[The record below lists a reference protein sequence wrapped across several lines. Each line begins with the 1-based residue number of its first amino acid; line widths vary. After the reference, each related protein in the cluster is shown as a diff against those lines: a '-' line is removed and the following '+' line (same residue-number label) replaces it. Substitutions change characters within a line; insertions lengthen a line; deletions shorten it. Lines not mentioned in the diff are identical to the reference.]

1 MRFIKIVLSV
11 VIGLV
16 VVIAVAGYLFVR
28 NFDLNKYKSDIS
40 LLAQER
46 LGRKLAINGDARL
59 GISFSPTL
67 IVNDV
72 ELANADWASQP
83 QMVKVGSLEIKLAL
97 LPLLKRQVVIDNIT
111 LQNPVINLEI
121 NDDGTPN
128 WNMFESSTTVSP
140 QQVQLIKDQAVAS
153 GLVDM
158 KTADKAAEMVQKNPA
173 SLALA
178 GFAAQN
184 ILIENGQFS
193 LANHQTGSYLQVDLL
208 KFALKA
214 PNIDSDINTEF
225 DVLING
231 QNVKGT
237 AVLGSLNKILA
248 GTEDYPIS
256 ASLSAYGVSADASLM
271 VHNIL
276 TEPSFAM
283 TLNLHNPLGNF
294 DAPEVKLAADVNGNL
309 QVLSANISSLN
320 VNGNVITGTMGLNL
334 SDKIPYVTANLNSD
348 ALDVSS
354 LLVNKKVAFAFP
366 EFISAANAS
375 QFVPNQKIPFE
386 LMSLANAKLA
396 LNVKTLKVN
405 SDLTLNDVYVDASLL
420 NNILNINPAKANL
433 GGGTF
438 NLVATVDAPS
448 QNVKLTAV
456 GNSIVLQQLY
466 SKLSVIPNSDTF
478 GFVSGGNTDINVSL
492 TGKGDTYRQ
501 LVDSLN
507 GSVIAIVDQSVVQPG
522 KLDFLVG
529 NFVMQI
535 LHTLKLDNVK
545 SENIELNCAV
555 VRADVANGIVNFPK
569 GIALSS
575 KPLNLVSSGKYN
587 LVTDALDFTVRPY
600 SGQIIDANLAQA
612 ISSFIKIKGT
622 VQEPKIVL
630 DDVQALKTL
639 AGIAASG
646 GTTYLGSQLVLD
658 ADSTPCYTALK
669 GTPYQS
675 RFPGP
680 GIVSKTGQDIY
691 QGADKTV
698 NEGIDAVK
706 ATVNTSSEDV
716 KKSLKNLEKAAK
728 GFLNSLK
735 QGAVNEY

>member
-184 ILIENGQFS
+184 ILIKNGQFS

-248 GTEDYPIS
+248 GTEDYPINV
-256 ASLSAYGVSADASLM
+256 SLSAYGVSADASLM

-478 GFVSGGNTDINVSL
+478 GFASGGNTDINVSL

-622 VQEPKIVL
+622 AQEPKIVL

-680 GIVSKTGQDIY
+680 GIVSKTSQDIY

>member
-466 SKLSVIPNSDTF
+466 SKLSIIPNSDTF

-507 GSVIAIVDQSVVQPG
+507 GSVIAIVDQSVVQSG

>member
-507 GSVIAIVDQSVVQPG
+507 GSVIAIVDQSVVQSG

>member
-478 GFVSGGNTDINVSL
+478 GFASGGNTDINVSL

>member
-507 GSVIAIVDQSVVQPG
+507 GSVIAIVDQSVVQSG

-622 VQEPKIVL
+622 AQEPKIVL

>member
-214 PNIDSDINTEF
+214 PNIDADINTEF

-231 QNVKGT
+231 QNVQGT

-248 GTEDYPIS
+248 GTEDYPINV
-256 ASLSAYGVSADASLM
+256 SLSAYGVSADASLM

-448 QNVKLTAV
+448 KNVKLTAV

-466 SKLSVIPNSDTF
+466 SKLKATQNSNAF

-507 GSVIAIVDQSVVQPG
+507 GSVIAIVDQSVVQSG
-522 KLDFLVG
+522 KLDLLVG

-555 VRADVANGIVNFPK
+555 VRADVSNGIVNFPK

-622 VQEPKIVL
+622 AQEPKIVL

>member
-478 GFVSGGNTDINVSL
+478 GFASGGNTDINVSL

-501 LVDSLN
+501 LVDLLN

>member
-248 GTEDYPIS
+248 GTEDYPINV
-256 ASLSAYGVSADASLM
+256 SLSAYGVSADASLM

-478 GFVSGGNTDINVSL
+478 GFASGGNTDINVSL

-622 VQEPKIVL
+622 AQEPKIVL

-680 GIVSKTGQDIY
+680 GIVSKTSQDIY

>member
-121 NDDGTPN
+121 NSDGTPN
-128 WNMFESSTTVSP
+128 WNMFESSTSVSP
-140 QQVQLIKDQAVAS
+140 QQMQLIKDQAVAS

-208 KFALKA
+208 KFSLKA
-214 PNIDSDINTEF
+214 PNIDADINTEF

-231 QNVKGT
+231 QNVQGT

-248 GTEDYPIS
+248 GTEDYPINV
-256 ASLSAYGVSADASLM
+256 SLSAYGVSADALLM
-271 VHNIL
+271 VHNML

-294 DAPEVKLAADVNGNL
+294 DAPEVKLVADVNGNL

-348 ALDVSS
+348 SLDVSS

-366 EFISAANAS
+366 EFISSANAS

-405 SDLTLNDVYVDASLL
+405 SDLTLNDVFVDASLL
-420 NNILNINPAKANL
+420 NNVLNINPVKANL

-448 QNVKLTAV
+448 KNVKLTAV

-466 SKLSVIPNSDTF
+466 SKLKATQNSNAF

-507 GSVIAIVDQSVVQPG
+507 GSVIAIVDQSVVQSG
-522 KLDFLVG
+522 KLDLLVG

-555 VRADVANGIVNFPK
+555 VRADVSNGIVNFPK

-622 VQEPKIVL
+622 AQEPKIVL

>member
-16 VVIAVAGYLFVR
+16 VVIAIAGYLFVR

-466 SKLSVIPNSDTF
+466 SKLSIIPNSDTF

-507 GSVIAIVDQSVVQPG
+507 GSVIAIVDQSVVQSG

>member
-140 QQVQLIKDQAVAS
+140 QQVQLIKDQTVAS

-478 GFVSGGNTDINVSL
+478 GFASGGNTDINVSL

-622 VQEPKIVL
+622 AQEPKIVL

-680 GIVSKTGQDIY
+680 GIVSKTSQDIY

>member
-158 KTADKAAEMVQKNPA
+158 KTADKSAEMVQKNPA

-478 GFVSGGNTDINVSL
+478 GFASGGNTDINVSL

-622 VQEPKIVL
+622 AQEPKIVL

-680 GIVSKTGQDIY
+680 GIVSKTSQDIY

>member
-184 ILIENGQFS
+184 ILIKNGQFS

-214 PNIDSDINTEF
+214 PNIDADINTEF

-231 QNVKGT
+231 QNVQGT

-248 GTEDYPIS
+248 GTEDYPINV
-256 ASLSAYGVSADASLM
+256 SLSAYGVSADASLM

-507 GSVIAIVDQSVVQPG
+507 GSVIAIVDQSVVQSG

-622 VQEPKIVL
+622 AQEPKIVL

-680 GIVSKTGQDIY
+680 GIVSKTSQDIY

>member
-1 MRFIKIVLSV
+1 MRLIKIVLSV

-478 GFVSGGNTDINVSL
+478 GFASGGNTDINVSL

-622 VQEPKIVL
+622 AQEPKIVL

-680 GIVSKTGQDIY
+680 GIVSKTSQDIY

>member
-366 EFISAANAS
+366 EFIS
-375 QFVPNQKIPFE
+375 
-386 LMSLANAKLA
+386 
-396 LNVKTLKVN
+396 
-405 SDLTLNDVYVDASLL
+405 
-420 NNILNINPAKANL
+420 
-433 GGGTF
+433 
-438 NLVATVDAPS
+438 
-448 QNVKLTAV
+448 
-456 GNSIVLQQLY
+456 
-466 SKLSVIPNSDTF
+466 
-478 GFVSGGNTDINVSL
+478 
-492 TGKGDTYRQ
+492 
-501 LVDSLN
+501 
-507 GSVIAIVDQSVVQPG
+507 
-522 KLDFLVG
+522 
-529 NFVMQI
+529 
-535 LHTLKLDNVK
+535 
-545 SENIELNCAV
+545 
-555 VRADVANGIVNFPK
+555 
-569 GIALSS
+569 
-575 KPLNLVSSGKYN
+575 
-587 LVTDALDFTVRPY
+587 
-600 SGQIIDANLAQA
+600 
-612 ISSFIKIKGT
+612 
-622 VQEPKIVL
+622 
-630 DDVQALKTL
+630 
-639 AGIAASG
+639 
-646 GTTYLGSQLVLD
+646 
-658 ADSTPCYTALK
+658 
-669 GTPYQS
+669 
-675 RFPGP
+675 
-680 GIVSKTGQDIY
+680 
-691 QGADKTV
+691 
-698 NEGIDAVK
+698 
-706 ATVNTSSEDV
+706 
-716 KKSLKNLEKAAK
+716 
-728 GFLNSLK
+728 
-735 QGAVNEY
+735 

>member
-478 GFVSGGNTDINVSL
+478 GFASGGNTDINVSL

-622 VQEPKIVL
+622 AQEPKIVL

-680 GIVSKTGQDIY
+680 GIVSKTSQDIY

-698 NEGIDAVK
+698 NEGIEAVK